1 MSEETLF
8 QPINNILVPTDGSRY
23 SLKAARYATNLAK
36 ITNSKVTVM
45 HVIDLS
51 LDSTEPVKI
60 EDLDRAA
67 IEITEESELKR
78 RAKNIVESTMKFFV
92 DENVPCR
99 AEYFLSGKAPE
110 TIVEAAKRESSD
122 LIIMGHKGISGVR
135 HTLLGSVAERVC
147 RQAPCPVLV
156 VR

>member
-1 MSEETLF
+1 VSEETVF
-8 QPINNILVPTDGSRY
+8 QPINNILIPTDGSSY
-23 SLKAARYATNLAK
+23 SLKAARYASNLAK

-45 HVIDLS
+45 HVINLS
-51 LDSTEPVKI
+51 LDATEPVKI
-60 EDLDRAA
+60 DDLDRAT

-78 RAKNIVESTMKFFV
+78 RAKNIVESTMKVFV
-92 DENVPCR
+92 DENIPVS

-110 TIVEAAKRESSD
+110 TIVETARRESSD
-122 LIIMGHKGISGVR
+122 LIIMGHKGISGLR